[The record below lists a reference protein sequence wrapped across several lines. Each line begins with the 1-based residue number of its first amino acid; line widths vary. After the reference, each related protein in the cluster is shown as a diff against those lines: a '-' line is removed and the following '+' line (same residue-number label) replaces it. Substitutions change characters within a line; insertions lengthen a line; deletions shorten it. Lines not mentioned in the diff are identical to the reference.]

1 MRISDWSSDVCSS
14 DLGCEAGGGKPLL
27 EGEREL
33 EQTPVGPVDAD
44 RALASAREHGA
55 GAAEVDHGDGRLGE
69 HEPEDQ
75 HLAVGGDRAVCP
87 EVGLLGQ
94 ILEERS
100 EERRVGTE
108 CVSTCRYRWWPF
120 HYIKTKNYSY
130 KEKDNVLIYN
140 V

>member
-55 GAAEVDHGDGRLGE
+55 GAAEVDHGAGRLGE
-69 HEPEDQ
+69 QEPAPP
-75 HLAVGGDRAVCP
+75 HLAVGGDCAVGP
-87 EVGLLGQ
+87 AVGLLGPNAGRAYGR
-94 ILEERS
+94 E
-100 EERRVGTE
+100 RVGAYFGIS
-108 CVSTCRYRWWPF
+108 VGA
-120 HYIKTKNYSY
+120 
-130 KEKDNVLIYN
+130 
-140 V
+140 